1 MQVYISNKEIEQIAE
16 GLVQVSCGEPPPK
29 YIDIDS
35 IAAYLGITVVYEQ
48 IAEND
53 PDKIGFASD
62 GVRPLMVWRNGR
74 KASVIFPKDT
84 VVQETLLLNPSE
96 KTRRRFVLAHEIS
109 HILIWRADPLR
120 AAACFNSVYDTER
133 TYSMDEL
140 HERLSLEEC
149 QANAMAAIILMP
161 RVVLTDSVRRHLRRK
176 AIPVYGD
183 CVFLP
188 KMKPTLQKM
197 SAELGVSYSSMLIQ
211 LRKYNLLEQ
220 RSMEEYF
227 KKTMTDGGAG
237 HGC

>member
-1 MQVYISNKEIEQIAE
+1 MQIYISNKEIEQIAE
-16 GLVQVSCGEPPPK
+16 GLVRAACGEPPPK
-29 YIDIDS
+29 YIDIDG

-48 IAEND
+48 MAESD

-62 GVRPLMVWRNGR
+62 GARPLCVWRFG
-74 KASVIFPKDT
+74 KKVTVIFPKDT
-84 VVQETLLLNPSE
+84 VVLERLLLNPSE
-96 KTRRRFVLAHEIS
+96 NHRRRFVLAHEIS

-120 AAACFNSVYDTER
+120 AVAGFNSVYDTER

-149 QANAMAAIILMP
+149 QANAMAAMILMP

-188 KMKPTLQKM
+188 KMKPVLQKM
-197 SAELGVSYSSMLIQ
+197 SVELGVSYSAMLIQ

-220 RSMEEYF
+220 RGMEEYF
-227 KKTMTDGGAG
+227 KKTMTEGGAVY
-237 HGC
+237 GC

>member
-16 GLVQVSCGEPPPK
+16 GLVQVSCGKSPPK
-29 YIDIDS
+29 YIDIDA

-62 GVRPLMVWRNGR
+62 GIRPLVVWRNGK
-74 KASVIFPKDT
+74 KASVLFPKDT
-84 VVQETLLLNPSE
+84 VVLETLLLNPSE
-96 KTRRRFVLAHEIS
+96 KTRRRFVLAHEVS
-109 HILIWRADPLR
+109 HILIRRADQLR
-120 AAACFNSVYDTER
+120 AAACFNRVYDTER
-133 TYSMDEL
+133 TYSVDEL

-149 QANAMAAIILMP
+149 QANAMAAMILMP
-161 RVVLTDSVRRHLRRK
+161 RVVLTDSVRRHMRRK

-188 KMKPTLQKM
+188 KVKPVLQKM
-197 SAELGVSYSSMLIQ
+197 SVELGVSYSSMLIQ
-211 LRKYNLLEQ
+211 LRKYDLLEQ

-227 KKTMTDGGAG
+227 KKAMKDGGAG
-237 HGC
+237 YGC

>member
-1 MQVYISNKEIEQIAE
+1 MI
-16 GLVQVSCGEPPPK
+16 
-29 YIDIDS
+29 
-35 IAAYLGITVVYEQ
+35 
-48 IAEND
+48 
-53 PDKIGFASD
+53 
-62 GVRPLMVWRNGR
+62 
-74 KASVIFPKDT
+74 
-84 VVQETLLLNPSE
+84 
-96 KTRRRFVLAHEIS
+96 
-109 HILIWRADPLR
+109 
-120 AAACFNSVYDTER
+120 
-133 TYSMDEL
+133 
-140 HERLSLEEC
+140 
-149 QANAMAAIILMP
+149 
-161 RVVLTDSVRRHLRRK
+161 LTDSVRRHLRRK